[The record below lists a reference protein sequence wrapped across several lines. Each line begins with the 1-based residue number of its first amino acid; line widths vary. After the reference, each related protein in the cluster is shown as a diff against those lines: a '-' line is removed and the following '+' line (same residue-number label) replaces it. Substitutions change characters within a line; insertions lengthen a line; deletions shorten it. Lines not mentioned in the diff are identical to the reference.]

1 MHFHRNIKL
10 VANCLPLFRGEKA
23 FQIKFSFFIFLAME
37 EDSLRAAT
45 SVKRNE
51 KAAFRLRKWKE
62 LKFAAQ
68 AFNAES
74 TPMHRLCAY
83 YAENPPA
90 RDRAESP
97 FTEHWLASQ
106 YSVLGNRRGAESE
119 FYDIFRA
126 YLDIESDISTQ
137 KILSATHELYWP
149 AQIETKFTS
158 FSRCVWTFWCLN
170 WLLVNAR

>member
-10 VANCLPLFRGEKA
+10 VANCLPRSLSGWESISN
-23 FQIKFSFFIFLAME
+23 QIFIFHILSHRGRLSESCYLRQKKREGRISAPEME
-37 EDSLRAAT
+37 RAQVCSSSFQCGEHSDA
-45 SVKRNE
+45 
-51 KAAFRLRKWKE
+51 
-62 LKFAAQ
+62 
-68 AFNAES
+68 S
-74 TPMHRLCAY
+74 TAY